1 MVGHASESLGG
12 LLKNGLLL
20 LSNRRSCFATHL
32 GEGEVMPN
40 HPQAMLVQRP
50 RLKATILTDIHNSL
64 MREGGRNRSS
74 EGRGNMPEAL

>member
-1 MVGHASESLGG
+1 
-12 LLKNGLLL
+12 
-20 LSNRRSCFATHL
+20 
-32 GEGEVMPN
+32 MPN